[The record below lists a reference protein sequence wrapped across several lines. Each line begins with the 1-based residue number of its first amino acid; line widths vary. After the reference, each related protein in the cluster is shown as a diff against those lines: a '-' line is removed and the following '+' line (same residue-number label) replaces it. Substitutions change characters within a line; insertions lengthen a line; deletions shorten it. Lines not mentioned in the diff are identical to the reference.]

1 MIVPLPC
8 CWALRAGP
16 LSPHPSSRFDKKKIP
31 NINKRKCRFR
41 LRVSFLLREEK
52 RTFSRLVVAQWRR
65 YLSDSTELDRIEW
78 IVTCKTISTPDVSII
93 GASYS
98 TESDGWELKILDP
111 VVCVPFFFLFCFSL
125 LLLDRRHL
133 NFPPQRHYTLP
144 DAVKRLQI

>member
-1 MIVPLPC
+1 MFL
-8 CWALRAGP
+8 
-16 LSPHPSSRFDKKKIP
+16 FFYE
-31 NINKRKCRFR
+31 KRKE
-41 LRVSFLLREEK
+41 L
-52 RTFSRLVVAQWRR
+52 FSRLVVAQWRR

-98 TESDGWELKILDP
+98 TESDGWELKTLDP

-133 NFPPQRHYTLP
+133 NIPPQRHYTLP